1 MNSVNNDYM
10 SDSKSEKK
18 IPDSV
23 NATPGISVDSVIRY
37 WRNSL
42 SDEKMIGISRKEM
55 RKGSGVKFE
64 ELKSGK
70 LPSSLLTNFFNITK
84 QR

>member
-1 MNSVNNDYM
+1 M

-64 ELKSGK
+64 ELKSGGGLNLQLRK
-70 LPSSLLTNFFNITK
+70 INLSSISNTIF
-84 QR
+84 